1 MRRAAIPEAWQERA
15 LVLRD
20 VHRPERWFRDDE
32 MAVANAFKL
41 PKRRNEWLLSRVA
54 AKKLAMELGHAR
66 DPLAIAIDVTR
77 MCVGDREF
85 RVSLSHSGGYGAAAI
100 DVQPVGIDIETPRVV
115 REQTAHL
122 FLTEFEIAQMHRCRI
137 ENALLHF
144 WSAKEAA
151 WKRLAGEV
159 ISLKQV
165 PLRLA
170 REREDGLDFDE
181 VETFASD
188 AFVAAL
194 TRPLAARTR
203 ATR

>member
-1 MRRAAIPEAWQERA
+1 MRRASIPEAWQQRA

-54 AKKLAMELGHAR
+54 AKKLALEQGYAH
-66 DPLAIAIDVTR
+66 DPLAIAIDLTR
-77 MCVGDREF
+77 LRAGGREF

-100 DVQPVGIDIETPRVV
+100 DTQPVGIDIEMPRVL
-115 REQTAHL
+115 REGTAHL
-122 FLTEFEIAQMHRCRI
+122 FLTDLETAQMHRCRI
-137 ENALLHF
+137 QNALLHF

-151 WKRLAGEV
+151 WKRLEGAAAT
-159 ISLKQV
+159 LKSV
-165 PLRLA
+165 PLRLV
-170 REREDGLDFDE
+170 REREDGLDFED

-194 TRPLAARTR
+194 TRPTS
-203 ATR
+203 

>member
-1 MRRAAIPEAWQERA
+1 MRRAAIPESWQRRA

-20 VHRPERWFRDDE
+20 VHRPDRWFREDE

-41 PKRRNEWLLSRVA
+41 PKRRNEWLLGRVA
-54 AKKLAMELGHAR
+54 AKKLAIELGYAH

-77 MCVGDREF
+77 MRIGDREL

-100 DVQPVGIDIETPRVV
+100 DVQPVGIDVETPRVV
-115 REQTAHL
+115 RPGTAHL
-122 FLTEFEIAQMHRCRI
+122 FLTDLEIALMHRCHI
-137 ENALLHF
+137 DNALLHF

-151 WKRLAGEV
+151 WKRLEGEV
-159 ISLKQV
+159 ATLKQV
-165 PLRLA
+165 PIRLV

-181 VETFASD
+181 VETFVSD

-194 TRPLAARTR
+194 TR
-203 ATR
+203 